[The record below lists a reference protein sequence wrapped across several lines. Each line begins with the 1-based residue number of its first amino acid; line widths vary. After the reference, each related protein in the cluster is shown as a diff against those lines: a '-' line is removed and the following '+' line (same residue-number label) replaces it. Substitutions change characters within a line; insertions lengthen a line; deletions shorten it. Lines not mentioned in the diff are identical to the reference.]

1 MTHYRSLQFSLA
13 FFCLSMTQIS
23 KIGKSTVEAIKKKKD
38 LVSLFFLSLIAFE
51 TYIIRK
57 KKYVMEG
64 RRRPEKVK
72 NVKIAHI
79 RFNLLLK

>member
-38 LVSLFFLSLIAFE
+38 LVSLFLSLIAFE

-57 KKYVMEG
+57 KKYVMGG

-72 NVKIAHI
+72 NVKIPHI

>member
-23 KIGKSTVEAIKKKKD
+23 KIGKSTVEAIKKKNFYFKIFFFEYR
-38 LVSLFFLSLIAFE
+38 LFNKKK
-51 TYIIRK
+51 YK
-57 KKYVMEG
+57 KKYVMGG

-72 NVKIAHI
+72 NVKIPHI

>member
-51 TYIIRK
+51 TYIRK
-57 KKYVMEG
+57 KKYVMGG
-64 RRRPEKVK
+64 RRRPEKAK
-72 NVKIAHI
+72 NVKIPHM

>member
-23 KIGKSTVEAIKKKKD
+23 KIGKSTVEAIKKKRF
-38 LVSLFFLSLIAFE
+38 SFSFFLSLIAFE
-51 TYIIRK
+51 TYIRK
-57 KKYVMEG
+57 KKYVMGG
-64 RRRPEKVK
+64 RRRPEKAK
-72 NVKIAHI
+72 NVKIPHM